1 MTYEILNILN
11 KVGDK
16 WEYTGQIIDGA
27 QKIAVSGTVEDY
39 PTSGQIKKAIV
50 VQMEAAV
57 AMRQTLPAVTTKV
70 LGTDAVFKNKLTV
83 AL

>member
-11 KVGDK
+11 KVGGK

-27 QKIAVSGTVEDY
+27 EKISISGAVEDY
-39 PTSGQIKKAIV
+39 PTNGQIKKAIV
-50 VQMEAAV
+50 VQMEKAV
-57 AMRQTLPAVTTKV
+57 AQRQAAPTVTTKK
-70 LGTDAVFKNKLTV
+70 LGTDAVFKDKLTI